1 MHPEE
6 KLMENAGKTTEPSS
20 VPRAPTRRRM
30 RRLVAAAIA
39 VLALSGSA
47 SDAPSW
53 SPAGVVGAEEAS
65 AARWIGS
72 VRGKAQRSS
81 RFVSGGSTSQGDFW
95 FDVDRRGRVRGEAVI
110 ASEPQFDAGGLDAV
124 ISYVQSLASIP
135 AGALPGLGGLAAAEI
150 TTAVRVRVSYPEPLA
165 VRTVPITGT
174 LQKGRLSLDVAGGKL
189 AGVPFRAFLTRLNEE
204 KPLTSGRLAVA
215 APFAG
220 GARVKGG
227 HATATHQAQS
237 RDKGGV
243 LEQTSSYWTA
253 HRVGG
258 R

>member
-6 KLMENAGKTTEPSS
+6 KLMEDAGKTTGRSS
-20 VPRAPTRRRM
+20 VPRVRTRRRV
-30 RRLVAAAIA
+30 RRFVVAGIA

-81 RFVSGGSTSQGDFW
+81 RFVSGGSTSHGDFW

-124 ISYVQSLASIP
+124 ISFVQSLASTP
-135 AGALPGLGGLAAAEI
+135 VGALPGLGGLVAAQI
-150 TTAVRVRVSYPEPLA
+150 NTAVHVRVSYPEPLA
-165 VRTVPITGT
+165 IRRVPITGT
-174 LQKGRLSLDVAGGKL
+174 LRNGRLSLAVAGGKL
-189 AGVPFRAFLTRLNEE
+189 AGVPFRASLTRLKEE

-220 GARVKGG
+220 GAQVKDGG
-227 HATATHQAQS
+227 ATATHQAQS